1 MVLGHHPKR
10 YKHMMK
16 NIVSSLILH
25 ERIITTNAKVNRVKD
40 RLNMC

>member
-10 YKHMMK
+10 FKHMMK

-25 ERIITTNAKVNRVKD
+25 ERIITTNAKVNRVGF
-40 RLNMC
+40 RLSI